1 MRTGLITSILAHIL
15 ILFWG
20 YFGLPDTKP
29 FDSTTVEA
37 LPVELVPISDL
48 TSLQKGKKTAE
59 AKTTPSPNKP
69 TDKDAPKPS
78 QQPPKPTPPAT
89 PPPPKADPTPP
100 PPKAEPTPPQKAA
113 ETPPPPP
120 EAPKPAP
127 EPPKETPPP
136 AETPPPTPSPEPA
149 PKPAP
154 EPAKVAEAAPPPPAP
169 KPRARPTPPK
179 LVTPTPPKPD
189 ATAEAKPSTPTQS
202 AADSKFDPDK
212 IAALLDRSK
221 PAGGAQASQNPE
233 AFGAEEAR
241 NPSAIMTQSELDALR
256 SQVQR
261 CWNLPVGWTNPAE
274 VTVTIRFKL
283 NQDGTVSGTPS
294 IEQYPASQY
303 GTVAAEGAVRA
314 ILQCGPYMLPAD
326 KYDQWSE
333 VQMRFS
339 PQG

>member
-1 MRTGLITSILAHIL
+1 MKAGLITSIAAHLL

-20 YFGLPDTKP
+20 FFGLPDTKP
-29 FDSTTVEA
+29 FDSSIVEA
-37 LPVELVPISDL
+37 LPVELVPISEL

-59 AKTTPSPNKP
+59 VKPTPSPNKP
-69 TDKDAPKPS
+69 AQTD
-78 QQPPKPTPPAT
+78 T
-89 PPPPKADPTPP
+89 
-100 PPKAEPTPPQKAA
+100 
-113 ETPPPPP
+113 
-120 EAPKPAP
+120 PKPAP
-127 EPPKETPPP
+127 EPPKPAPPKPAAAAPPP
-136 AETPPPTPSPEPA
+136 PQAEPPPPTPEP
-149 PKPAP
+149 PKPAEP
-154 EPAKVAEAAPPPPAP
+154 EPTPPPPEPTPEPTPEPPKEAEAPPPPAP

-179 LVTPTPPKPD
+179 PTETAKVEQKTPDQLK
-189 ATAEAKPSTPTQS
+189 ST
-202 AADSKFDPDK
+202 ADSNFDPDR

-221 PAGGAQASQNPE
+221 PTGSTAASQEPE

-241 NPSAIMTQSELDALR
+241 NPSMIMTQSELDALR

-283 NQDGTVSGTPS
+283 NQDGTVNGVPS

-314 ILQCGPYMLPAD
+314 VLQCGPYQLPLE